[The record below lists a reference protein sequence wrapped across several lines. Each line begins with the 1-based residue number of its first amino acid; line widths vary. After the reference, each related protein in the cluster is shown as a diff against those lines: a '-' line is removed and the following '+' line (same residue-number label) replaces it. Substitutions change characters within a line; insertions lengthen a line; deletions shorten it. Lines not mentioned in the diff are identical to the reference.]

1 MSILEK
7 KDRVIKTPTIL
18 LCYRCWKQWSSIVT
32 ILCVI
37 VGCNLVGPSSQIFV
51 VTQYS
56 YCFRGSHQMAQ
67 PSLYDWCLLRLLVYL
82 WVFACVELK
91 GKLTTVII
99 HINGD
104 MEALPTLLALCEGNP
119 TVVSGFPSQRA
130 SNMALVMS
138 WHGIAFHIQCCW
150 ELFSIVGPFNVFIKF
165 VWVPALHSCLKI
177 LDLKGPRTQKMQNSY
192 LSTSLHITNPF
203 KGNPPVTGG
212 FPSKGFLYRKCF
224 LVVKSSCV
232 WPVSCL
238 Q

>member
-7 KDRVIKTPTIL
+7 KDRVIKTLTIL
-18 LCYRCWKQWSSIVT
+18 LCYRWWKQWSSIVT

-37 VGCNLVGPSSQIFV
+37 VGCNSVGPSSQIFV

-82 WVFACVELK
+82 WVFAGVELK

-138 WHGIAFHIQCCW
+138 WHGIAFHI
-150 ELFSIVGPFNVFIKF
+150 
-165 VWVPALHSCLKI
+165 
-177 LDLKGPRTQKMQNSY
+177 
-192 LSTSLHITNPF
+192 TNPF